1 MIIRKA
7 KINDAV
13 NIQNIVNYYADKDKM
28 LPRSLN
34 EIYENVRD
42 FWVCEDNGSIV
53 GCIALHVT
61 WEDLAEIKSLAVK
74 EEYTKRG
81 IGRDL
86 MNQCTEDAKKLGVKK
101 VFALSYVPEYFKKFG
116 FKEVAKEK
124 LPHKIWN
131 ECIKCPKFPNCGEVA
146 LLYNIKN
153 GN

>member
-1 MIIRKA
+1 VNIRKA
-7 KINDAV
+7 KITDAV
-13 NIQNIVNYYADKDKM
+13 YIQNLVNYYADRDRM

-42 FWVCEDNGSIV
+42 FWVYEDNGGIV

-81 IGRDL
+81 IGSNL
-86 MNQCTEDAKKLGVKK
+86 MNQCIEDGKKLGIKK

-116 FKEVAKEK
+116 FKEVPKEK

-131 ECIKCPKFPNCGEVA
+131 ECIKCPKFPNCGEIA
-146 LLYNIKN
+146 LLYQIKS
-153 GN
+153 